1 MTKFLD
7 STFSFIKKNGI
18 IFTLVII
25 YILLYS
31 FFENIIIIGVIEPIF
46 SQIKSNLTNDI
57 VCMLCAVLIILR
69 CTIYICH
76 NYTIS
81 NKYILISLIILIY
94 ISYYRFTSNPWEFT
108 SLQSLSELKYIDI
121 FNAFFASNILI
132 KLCHRQRI
140 YTHDKNQGFNFDNPI
155 EKEDEDLL
163 KRNNT
168 AKQIANRIKNTVND
182 ETSFAIGINGKWG
195 QGKTSF
201 INLISRN
208 LIEDNRIIVKFN
220 PWLNNDEKSIVYS
233 FFDELSLKLRTYN
246 KELSNNILKYATL
259 LNSIGAESVSKFSDL
274 FTIIQNDKA
283 IDLKG
288 RFDNINEE
296 IRRSG
301 FQFVIF
307 IDDLDRLYENE
318 ILEVLKLIRNS
329 ASFSNT
335 VFVAS
340 YDRNYLISALEK
352 VNSYHPDFYLEK
364 IFQIELS
371 LPAFNKTVI
380 KDKLKKIIE
389 PYLLDEDKAKFV
401 ELINRNFLSLLG
413 GNYFNIELLSNLRD
427 ANRFSNSF
435 IISYQSLKGEID
447 LTDLLNIEL
456 LRIKYLGVYNLLSS
470 EYNKYLEVNRSQA
483 NSNFLT
489 LKREKDQQ
497 GNNTDKII
505 IKEYLKNNYKDVGI
519 QSMQIDDV
527 INYLYC
533 VFPHYDYFYD
543 LNISLLS
550 ISNPISIAR
559 YFHYN
564 LLDSNLSELEF
575 SKYRRKNTQEIKK
588 QIKEWVEKGLQSEVE
603 IRLKNIELFE
613 SKEDYEKMIESIF
626 YFSSLPNPSSSK
638 SSRDYIGFD
647 SNNLYYKLSFGKVS
661 NLYKTED
668 EFRAFVKKIFEQQLS
683 PFILISDFI
692 NVILEQIGLFQ
703 WDFVLSKDDLKAY
716 KIHFFRLYAEDINK
730 IDLHFFQL
738 RSYCD
743 YFERVSAEGNSY
755 SKKEREQEEA
765 KIIFID
771 CASRLPASFIKNI
784 ISKTSYFPRE
794 DGPLQYSILKTV
806 LKVWD
811 SWDKFEE
818 FINSMNEKEIEGLKE
833 FKEFYRK
840 CKQNDFNYIEYTFN
854 EIDLSDALLFS
865 N

>member
-7 STFSFIKKNGI
+7 STFNFIKKNGI
-18 IFTLVII
+18 IFTIVII

-31 FFENIIIIGVIEPIF
+31 LFENVITIGLVEPIF
-46 SQIKSNLTNDI
+46 SHIKSNLTNDI
-57 VCMLCAVLIILR
+57 VCVLCIVPIILR
-69 CTIYICH
+69 CSIYIWR

-81 NKYILISLIILIY
+81 NKYILISFIILIY
-94 ISYYRFTSNPWEFT
+94 IAYYRLTSNPWEFT

-121 FNAFFASNILI
+121 LFAFFASNILI
-132 KLCHRQRI
+132 KLFHRKRI
-140 YTHDKNQGFNFDNPI
+140 YKYDNSQGFNFDNPI

-208 LIEDNRIIVKFN
+208 LIENNRIIVKFN
-220 PWLNNDEKSIVYS
+220 PWLNNDEKSIIYS

-259 LNSIGAESVSKFSDL
+259 LNSIGTDSVSKFSDL
-274 FTIIQNDKA
+274 FSTIQNDKSV
-283 IDLKG
+283 DLKG

-296 IRRSG
+296 IKKSG

-307 IDDLDRLYENE
+307 IDDLDRLFENE

-364 IFQIELS
+364 IFQIEFS
-371 LPAFNKTVI
+371 LPAFDKVVI
-380 KDKLKKIIE
+380 KDKLKKIIK
-389 PYLLDEDKAKFV
+389 PHLLDKDKIKFD
-401 ELINRNFLSLLG
+401 ELISKNFFSLFG

-427 ANRFSNSF
+427 VNRFSNSF

-456 LRIKYLGVYNLLSS
+456 LRIKYLGVYNLLST
-470 EYNKYLEVNRSQA
+470 EYNKFLEAYTFQA
-483 NSNFLT
+483 TNNFLT
-489 LKREKDQQ
+489 LKREKNHD
-497 GNNTDKII
+497 GNDTDKVI
-505 IKEYLKNNYKDVGI
+505 IKEYLKDNYKDVGI
-519 QSMQIDDV
+519 QSVQIDDV

-533 VFPHYDYFYD
+533 VFPHYDYLHD

-550 ISNPISIAR
+550 ISNPISINR
-559 YFHYN
+559 YFHYD
-564 LLDSNLSELEF
+564 LLDSNLSEIEF
-575 SKYRRKNTQEIKK
+575 SNFRRKNTQEFKEQIKK
-588 QIKEWVEKGLQSEVE
+588 WVEKELQSEVA
-603 IRLKNIELFE
+603 IRLENIELFE
-613 SKEDYEKMIESIF
+613 SKEDYEKVIESIF
-626 YFSSLPNPSSSK
+626 YFASLPNSSNAK
-638 SSRDYIGFD
+638 YRRDYIGFN
-647 SNNLYYKLSFGKVS
+647 SNNLYYKLFFNKVS
-661 NLYKTED
+661 NLYQTEQ
-668 EFRAFVKKIFEQQLS
+668 EFRIFVKRIFEQQPS

-692 NVILEQIGLFQ
+692 NIIFEKTGLSQ
-703 WDFVLSKDDLKAY
+703 WDFILSKEDLKSY
-716 KIHFFRLYAEDINK
+716 KIHFFELYSKSIDK
-730 IDLHFFQL
+730 IDIYFFWL
-738 RSYCD
+738 RSFCD
-743 YFERVSAEGNSY
+743 YSDWVSSGGNSY
-755 SKKEREQEEA
+755 TKKEREQEEA
-765 KIIFID
+765 KNIFIA
-771 CASRLPASFIKNI
+771 CASRLPASFIKNV
-784 ISKTSYFPRE
+784 ISKASYFPQE
-794 DGPLQYSILKTV
+794 KDPLQYSILKTI
-806 LKVWD
+806 LKVWE

-818 FINSMNEKEIEGLKE
+818 FINNMNEKEIQGLKE
-833 FKEFYRK
+833 FKEFYQK
-840 CKQNDFNYIEYTFN
+840 CKENDFNYIEYTFN
-854 EIDLSDALLFS
+854 EIDLSDALLLS